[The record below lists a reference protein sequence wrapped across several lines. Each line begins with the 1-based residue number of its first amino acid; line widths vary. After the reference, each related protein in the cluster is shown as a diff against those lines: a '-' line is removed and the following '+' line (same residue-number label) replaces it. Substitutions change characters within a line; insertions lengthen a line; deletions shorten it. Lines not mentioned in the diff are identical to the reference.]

1 MPLTDDERNRH
12 RPIKGKK
19 AVAILRGD
27 LLEIT
32 YLSDVKGNGVHGKR
46 KEVNGFTPSARL
58 RMLRTVAQINW
69 DWTKDSLFITL
80 TYPDNYL
87 RATSHE
93 RNQDRHWFFRS
104 IENYLGKKVGALWRL
119 EWVPRKSG
127 ERKGMMEAHVH
138 LIVFGVPFL
147 PYWETNRAWRV
158 ALGAVGYVRT
168 ETKRIKGGRDVAKYV
183 SKYCSKKAESSSLV
197 NTTYL
202 NAPGRHWGI
211 HRRGLIPFANRFV
224 MTALDDEEIRLMEN
238 GACATFKYFTRGTGQ
253 GFSLFGQYG
262 KRIGEEILTRR
273 IDNGKGF
280 D

>member
-1 MPLTDDERNRH
+1 MPLSSQEREKL
-12 RPIKGKK
+12 RPFHGKK
-19 AVAILRGD
+19 ACAILTGE

-32 YLSDVKGNGVHGKR
+32 YIKDTKEKRLPGKR
-46 KEVNGFTPSARL
+46 KEIAGFTPSARL

-69 DWTKDSLFITL
+69 ERVKPSLFITL
-80 TYPDNYL
+80 TYPDKYL

-93 RNQDRHWFFRS
+93 RNQDRHWWFRT
-104 IENYLGKKVGALWRL
+104 IENYLNKKVGALWRL

-127 ERKGMMEAHVH
+127 VRCGEWEAHVH
-138 LIVFGVPFL
+138 LIVFDVPFL
-147 PYWETNRAWRV
+147 PKEVNNQAWRV

-168 ETKRIKGGRDVAKYV
+168 DVQRIRGGRDVAKYV

-197 NTTYL
+197 NASYL

-211 HRRGLIPFANRFV
+211 HRRELIPFADRFLLSNL
-224 MTALDDEEIRLMEN
+224 TPEEIHLAEN
-238 GACATFKYFTRGTGQ
+238 AACMTFKFFTRGTEQ
-253 GFSLFGQYG
+253 GFCLFGRNG
-262 KRIGEEILTRR
+262 KKVGEEILLRH